1 MSRTSKKHYID
12 NVKFSEE
19 SAKHAA
25 LFRENRELGLPPPRM
40 SDYIGNCLLLLAT
53 KIASMPSFS
62 GYTYRDEFISDGVE
76 IAIRYFYN
84 FDPTKISD
92 RTGVASAGA
101 HSFFSQIMIRRFFK
115 TRSEHKLNMFLKEKF
130 IVESDDLFAEVQL
143 QDEAEH
149 SEALKEVLAEMSGN
163 GYVAFDEKQ
172 KIKKAELK
180 AKQTAK
186 KQLLHID
193 EVKEDVVLPLAEFF

>member
-1 MSRTSKKHYID
+1 MSKTSKKHYID
-12 NVKFSEE
+12 NEKFSIE
-19 SAKHAA
+19 SAKHAE
-25 LFRENRELGLPPPRM
+25 LFRKNRELGVPPPRM
-40 SDYIGNCLLLLAT
+40 SDYLGSCLLLLAT
-53 KIASMPSFS
+53 KIASMPSFA
-62 GYTYRDEFISDGVE
+62 GYSFREEFISDGVE

-101 HSFFSQIMIRRFFK
+101 HSFLSQIMIRRFFK
-115 TRSEHKLNMFLKEKF
+115 TRQENKLNMFLKEKF
-130 IVESDDLFAEVQL
+130 IAESDDLFAEVQL

-180 AKQTAK
+180 QKQLAK
-186 KQLLHID
+186 KQLLHVDVI
-193 EVKEDVVLPLAEFF
+193 KEDVVLPMAEFF